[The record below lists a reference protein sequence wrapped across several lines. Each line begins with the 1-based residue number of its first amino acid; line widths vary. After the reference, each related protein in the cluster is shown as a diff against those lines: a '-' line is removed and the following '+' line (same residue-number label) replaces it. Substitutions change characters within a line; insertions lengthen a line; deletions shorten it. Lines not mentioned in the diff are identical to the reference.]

1 MRKNTCRMCK
11 STNLYKFL
19 DLGFSALS
27 DGFLTE
33 ENLEKPEI
41 FYPLNVLFCKDCG
54 LSQLGHIVP
63 PEYMF
68 NKNYPYD
75 SSTTKTGRDHFTN
88 MGYDICKI
96 FNLKSKSLI
105 VDVGSNTG
113 VLLSSFKSKKM
124 NVLGIEPSS
133 NVASIARKNG
143 IKTFTD
149 FFSKKLA
156 KKTVQ
161 KFGKASVLTATNV
174 FAHIDNLDD
183 FMDGAKILLDETGI
197 LVIEAPYLVKLIDN
211 LEYDTIYHEHLSYM
225 SVKPLQRFC
234 RKHNM
239 ELFNVELKEIHGGT
253 VRYFIGKKNK
263 YPISKNIAKFLKL
276 EHKKKIYSKKHL
288 DIFAKKVESHRT
300 ELMNLLYDLKKSGK
314 TIVGISAPA
323 KGNTLLN
330 YCKIGPEILDYVTE
344 KNPLK
349 IGKFTPGMHIPVY
362 SDKKL
367 STHKSDYALVLAW
380 NFAEEIMKNNES
392 YKKNKGKFII
402 PLPSPKI
409 I

>member
-41 FYPLNVLFCKDCG
+41 SYPLNVLFCKDCG
-54 LSQLGHIVP
+54 LSQLGYIVP

-96 FNLKSKSLI
+96 FNLKPKSLI

-143 IKTFTD
+143 IKTITD

-183 FMDGAKILLDETGI
+183 FMDGAKILLNETGI
-197 LVIEAPYLVKLIDN
+197 IVIEAPYLVKLIDN

-288 DIFAKKVESHRT
+288 DIFAKKVESHRN

-314 TIVGISAPA
+314 IIVGISAPA

-330 YCKIGPEILDYVTE
+330 YCRIGPDILDYVTE

-367 STHKSDYALVLAW
+367 LTHKADYALVLAW

>member
-1 MRKNTCRMCK
+1 MRKNACRMCK

-33 ENLEKPEI
+33 ENLSKPET
-41 FYPLNVLFCKDCG
+41 FYPLNVLFCKNCG
-54 LSQLGHIVP
+54 LCQLGYIVP

-68 NKNYPYD
+68 NENYPYD
-75 SSTTKTGRDHFTN
+75 SSTTKTGREHFTN

-96 FNLKSKSLI
+96 FNLKSKSLV

-113 VLLSSFKSKKM
+113 VLLSSFKSKNM
-124 NVLGIEPSS
+124 NVLGIEPSA

-143 IKTFTD
+143 IKTITD

-156 KKTVQ
+156 QKTIQ
-161 KFGKASVLTATNV
+161 KYGKASVLTATNV

-183 FMDGAKILLDETGI
+183 FMDGAKILLNETGI
-197 LVIEAPYLVKLIDN
+197 IVIEAPYLVNLIDN

-234 RKHNM
+234 KKHNM
-239 ELFNVELKEIHGGT
+239 ELFDAEMKKIHGGT
-253 VRYFIGKKNK
+253 VRYFIGRKNK
-263 YPISKNIAKFLKL
+263 HLISKNIVKFLKL
-276 EHKKKIYSKKHL
+276 ENNKKIYSKKHL
-288 DIFAKKVESHRT
+288 DDFAKKVKSHRT

-330 YCKIGPEILDYVTE
+330 YCRIGPEILDYVTE

-349 IGKFTPGMHIPVY
+349 IGKYTPGMHIPVY

-367 STHKSDYALVLAW
+367 LSDKSDYALVLAW

-402 PLPSPKI
+402 PLPFPKI

>member
-143 IKTFTD
+143 IKTITD

-156 KKTVQ
+156 KKTAQ

-211 LEYDTIYHEHLSYM
+211 LEYDTIYHEHLSYI